1 MATYGNIPPK
11 SPTVQDTLLSIF
23 RNEIERLEI
32 AIKLA
37 RDVDSSSIQY
47 MNTKDASASLKDAP
61 PPPKPIYKQTDLHDA
76 IIAASGYI
84 TTIKNFLPL
93 ITIANQPNAQ

>member
-11 SPTVQDTLLSIF
+11 SPTVQDTVLSIF
-23 RNEIERLEI
+23 RNEVYRLDI

-37 RDVDSSSIQY
+37 RDIDRTCI
-47 MNTKDASASLKDAP
+47 TKTGVNELREATDDAQQPPRPTYSAA
-61 PPPKPIYKQTDLHDA
+61 DLHDA

-93 ITIANQPNAQ
+93 ITIENQPNAQ

>member
-1 MATYGNIPPK
+1 MAIHSNLPQK
-11 SPTVQDTLLSIF
+11 SPTVQDTVLSIF
-23 RNEIERLEI
+23 RNEIERLDR
-32 AIKLA
+32 AIQLA
-37 RDVDSSSIQY
+37 RDIDSGSIPY
-47 MNTKDASASLKDAP
+47 MNTKGTPASLEDDP

-93 ITIANQPNAQ
+93 ITIANQPIAQ

>member
-1 MATYGNIPPK
+1 MANYGNISQK
-11 SPTVQDTLLSIF
+11 SPTVQDTVLSIF
-23 RNEIERLEI
+23 RNEIDRLDI

-37 RDVDSSSIQY
+37 RDIDRTCI
-47 MNTKDASASLKDAP
+47 TKTGVNDLREETDDAP
-61 PPPKPIYKQTDLHDA
+61 QPPRPTYSAADLHDA

-93 ITIANQPNAQ
+93 ITIKEKTNG